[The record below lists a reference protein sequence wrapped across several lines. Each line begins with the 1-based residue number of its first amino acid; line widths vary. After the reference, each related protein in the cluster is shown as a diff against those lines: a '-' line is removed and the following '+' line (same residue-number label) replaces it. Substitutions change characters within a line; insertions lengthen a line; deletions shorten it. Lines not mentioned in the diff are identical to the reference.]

1 MAITIK
7 CPDCGHA
14 KQSDDGEPETCP
26 ECEGTMAPPPKKK
39 YQAKSSP
46 LEDESRAK
54 SKPKRRDDDEDE
66 RPARKKPRAED
77 EEDDERPVKKKA
89 RAHDEDKG
97 GGDFTTDGKAA
108 AALDLNPGFKNK
120 ELMKQVAEEL
130 SRGEVLH
137 FACRPCLKI
146 AKMQGV
152 VGAVFGAVFALIGL
166 IVLIVFVSG
175 AMKGIPVFAYL
186 VPVLFILV
194 GLGIAVFAPIAKI
207 RQAKK
212 GWYAVTDRRAIV
224 FHIGLWGSSGHAE
237 DYPPA
242 AVRKMWI
249 KKSFWVKGAGDLV
262 FRTEVTHHTRTER
275 DSHGRTRTTHST
287 STQHFGFLGVED
299 VKDIETLLHEI
310 LLAGGR
316 SRDDDD
322 DDDE

>member
-7 CPDCGHA
+7 CADCGRTA
-14 KQSDDGEPETCP
+14 QSDDGEPETCP

-39 YQAKSSP
+39 YQAKSSS
-46 LEDESRAK
+46 LEEESSAR
-54 SKPKRRDDDEDE
+54 SKKKPAPRDDEDE
-66 RPARKKPRAED
+66 RPA
-77 EEDDERPVKKKA
+77 KKKA
-89 RAHDEDKG
+89 AARSRDDDDDDNPRG
-97 GGDFTTDGKAA
+97 GGEVVTDGKAA
-108 AALDLNPGFKNK
+108 KALDLDPGFKDR
-120 ELMKQVAEEL
+120 ELMKQVRAEL

-137 FACRPCLKI
+137 FVCRPCLKI
-146 AKMQGV
+146 AKMQGI
-152 VGAVFGAVFALIGL
+152 VGAVFGALFAVIGL
-166 IVLIVFVSG
+166 IVLIVFASG
-175 AMKGIPVFAYL
+175 VAKGMPVPAYL
-186 VPVLFILV
+186 VPALFILI
-194 GLGIAVFAPIAKI
+194 GGGIAVFAPIAKI

-275 DSHGRTRTTHST
+275 DSHGRSRTTHST

-299 VKDIETLLHEI
+299 VKDIETLLHEV
-310 LLAGGR
+310 LLAGGRR

-322 DDDE
+322 DDE